1 MRISF
6 TVADTDKDPDRIKKR
21 GGEDEIKYG
30 RDPADRGIRKLPA
43 DTGLQGDLRRW
54 R

>member
-21 GGEDEIKYG
+21 GGEDETKYG
-30 RDPADRGIRKLPA
+30 RDPADRGIRKLPS